1 MGNNKQMSDFT
12 CESHNLS
19 LQKFVIDD
27 NHCVQLL
34 DCQECNSQ
42 LRQIW
47 TLTAGEK
54 IKVNGKLKRNGI
66 P

>member
-1 MGNNKQMSDFT
+1 MSDFA

-34 DCQECNSQ
+34 DCQDCHSQ

-54 IKVNGKLKRNGI
+54 IQN
-66 P
+66 